1 MKSLFKRTQSPQPFL
16 APLAAA
22 GRLSRVTRLTLDG
35 LPPAAAPVA
44 VTVVG
49 GVLLLVVLGML
60 LGRTPPDTEPVEAPV
75 ASQEEAA
82 PAQAPQVAIAQ
93 APHVQEEEESA
104 ALVAADLATAQQLV
118 PPPDHGQTASIL
130 QAMPSGN
137 SFQPIV
143 PVAET
148 EDEITALEEAQR
160 SALVAEPAPP
170 PSGATAPTPPETT
183 ASVQPQST
191 PKRPAIA
198 TRYVNLRAAPNDDA
212 DVLLVVPALAEIEA
226 QDDCRWCEVTYDG
239 RVGYLFTSF
248 IEYKG

>member
-1 MKSLFKRTQSPQPFL
+1 MKSLFRRPQTTQPFL

-22 GRLSRVTRLTLDG
+22 GRFSRVTRRTLED

-44 VTVVG
+44 VTIIG
-49 GVLLLVVLGML
+49 GVVLLVVLGML
-60 LGRTPPDTEPVEAPV
+60 LGRTPATEPVATPV
-75 ASQEEAA
+75 MSQEEAA
-82 PAQAPQVAIAQ
+82 PAETPQITEAPAPQVK
-93 APHVQEEEESA
+93 EELNP
-104 ALVAADLATAQQLV
+104 ALTAADLGTAQQLV
-118 PPPDHGQTASIL
+118 PPPDREQTASIL
-130 QAMPSGN
+130 QAMPNGTV
-137 SFQPIV
+137 FQPIV

-148 EDEITALEEAQR
+148 EDEIAALEEAQR
-160 SALVAEPAPP
+160 SALVAELAPSSP
-170 PSGATAPTPPETT
+170 GDTPSAQPGTT

-198 TRYVNLRAAPNDDA
+198 RRYVNLRAAPNDDA

-239 RVGYLFTSF
+239 RIGYIFTNF